1 MAEFTLTDGSQS
13 NSSTATSL
21 LTSAGGPGL
30 VHADDA
36 ILMLGVMPASLSA
49 TKKNVTSSFV
59 TRMSQQ
65 RHRISSTLSSCSLRS
80 TSSAK
85 GYGLGGGPNAGSS
98 GLKCLL
104 PGSYTT
110 GTFSPSDDED
120 SIEEQIL
127 LMPAAYG
134 AGAIEHD
141 LTSLYRPLT
150 EGNSQENI
158 F

>member
-1 MAEFTLTDGSQS
+1 M
-13 NSSTATSL
+13 

-36 ILMLGVMPASLSA
+36 ILMLGVVPASLSA
-49 TKKNVTSSFV
+49 TKKNVTSSFG
-59 TRMSQQ
+59 TMMSQQ
-65 RHRISSTLSSCSLRS
+65 RHIARSTVSSFSIRS
-80 TSSAK
+80 TSLGK
-85 GYGLGGGPNAGSS
+85 GFGLCGGPSAASS
-98 GLKCLL
+98 SLKFLL
-104 PGSYTT
+104 PGAHTT

-150 EGNSQENI
+150 EGKYLQTICS